1 MTSVFDDE
9 EVGAISP
16 SVSVFDDE
24 EVGAISPSVSVFDD
38 EEGAPLTKSVSDDEA
53 NSVANMR
60 FDDIPN
66 QLSSLRTNIF
76 VDENNLKDAAEAAL
90 QQHYQI
96 IDENRKLR
104 EVASLYPEQGRYD
117 VPAMES
123 TRAPVYNPD
132 LDESNLGMQHI
143 LNRQYPDYK
152 TIRYGDISQP
162 AVTLDT
168 DQARQKLAGRIDDA
182 SPQIRERQF
191 SPYDVA
197 QGLGAGFV
205 SGVLPSDIEADPFG
219 SVIAK
224 MKYEYGGYPGYG
236 VAEFIGENAPIVAG
250 YGALSKAGKVANT
263 LRTSGGFS
271 KINPFAEAVKL
282 PFYSQTG
289 GMGATVGALNNM
301 YNQGGVDRSTLED
314 AAMFGGADVALKGI
328 GRAYRLLKNRAKPS
342 NIETILPEKPGK
354 TVLLEPERATE
365 QQLAENGLNVPR
377 ETPIE
382 KILPDQPQTPLEPP
396 QKPIDKSIM
405 TEAEV
410 KPVKTVF
417 NPENIGLN
425 RREIEQIRKHTELD
439 KLPTAIKQPFE
450 MALKGDSELKLDEKA
465 LDIADEVLSSKGY
478 RRVDTFEHA
487 GMVIKAA
494 KLSNEYDDIMKEIAE
509 NIDNGGVT
517 KLLSNKANRIIDQL
531 DKLTQASDMS
541 GRETARAL
549 SIRRMMVNRETYDLA
564 SLTRLA
570 KASKGYALT
579 EAEHMK
585 IKYFA
590 KKYDVLN
597 KKYKTLLE
605 KYTKESVDYEKRLA
619 EKITAEQALLFKKS
633 VVKKESIYKERANIE
648 KQLESMGFRVNDVT
662 GISTEGSFLVG
673 KLALTYIKEGAH
685 TLKDVVQKVQKKLPN
700 LSDVDVYQA
709 LNTKNPKLQK
719 KYIEKTIKVIRQLKS
734 EAKLFED
741 LDKAANNVFE
751 PIKSRKRLPEN
762 LVAVKQKTNEL
773 KTKHRLEGVLADAQE
788 GKFKPTKPRKQQ
800 ASDIK
805 VLQSKINELR
815 SAAYKSNLDDK
826 KLTKAIQ
833 TIDELQEQLNSGYQS
848 IKKAKVENPPELA
861 NAKEKIAEL
870 RKIMRTKDA
879 IVDAQE
885 QLRTRNFKDPLPKE
899 IKMPSPE
906 LDRAQVEL
914 NILKKQIK
922 SERAKLAPVSV
933 RRVIAETGN
942 LFRTAKAT
950 ADMSYALRQGLVI
963 SIRRPKLAAQSFNK
977 AFQATF
983 SKYKAEQIDN
993 AMRSNPHHYI
1003 REKAG
1008 LFLPQIDNYSA
1019 SAREEAF
1026 MSNILERGKYN
1037 PVRPIVQASE
1047 RNMVTGLNQIR
1058 SGAFDMFLE
1067 KYPNATAEELKAW
1080 ANWINIAT
1088 GRGDLGKASG
1098 FAGELAMIVF
1108 APRFAISRVQTPFY
1122 VFKKLQSP
1130 RVRKEVAYDM
1140 AALGSLGIATLGLAK
1155 MAGFKVTAN
1164 PKDTDFGKIVV
1175 GNTHIDMWGGIQQP
1189 MRVLASI
1196 GLAAAERAGVPKTTG
1211 RDVDPLQTFFRFAQY
1226 KLAPSVTIPQSLIT
1240 GKTLIGEKV
1249 TPSDVAIKS
1258 IIPLVYE
1265 DIYDAY
1271 KSGGIDRAAMSTA
1284 LGLVG
1289 VGVNTYK
1296 DKKKKEKKQKSIW
1309 GQ

>member
-1 MTSVFDDE
+1 MIDPDEYLDGGGTQISADEYLGSNGDQISADDYL
-9 EVGAISP
+9 GS
-16 SVSVFDDE
+16 SSQDLH
-24 EVGAISPSVSVFDD
+24 S
-38 EEGAPLTKSVSDDEA
+38 
-53 NSVANMR
+53 MR
-60 FDDIPN
+60 LDSIPN
-66 QLSSLRTNIF
+66 QPSSLGTNIF
-76 VDENNLKDAAEAAL
+76 VDENNLNDAGEATL

-96 IDENRKLR
+96 MDENRKLR
-104 EVASLYPEQGRYD
+104 EVASLYPERGKID
-117 VPAMES
+117 APVIES
-123 TRAPVYNPD
+123 SRTPVYNPD
-132 LDESNLGMQHI
+132 LDESKLGMQHI
-143 LNRQYPDYK
+143 LSRQYPDHK
-152 TIRYGDISQP
+152 TIQYGDMPQP
-162 AVTLDT
+162 AATLDT
-168 DQARQKLAGRIDDA
+168 DQSRRELAGRIDEA
-182 SPQIRERQF
+182 SPQIGERRF
-191 SPYDVA
+191 SPYETA

-205 SGVLPSDIEADPFG
+205 SGLLPSGIEADPFG
-219 SVIAK
+219 SEIAK
-224 MKYEYGGYPGYG
+224 MKYKYGAHPGYG
-236 VAEFIGENAPIVAG
+236 VAEFVGENAPIVAG
-250 YGALSKAGKVANT
+250 YGALSKAKNIAEAANI
-263 LRTSGGFS
+263 LKTSGGFS
-271 KINPFAEAVKL
+271 KINPFAEAAKI
-282 PFYSQTG
+282 PFYSET
-289 GMGATVGALNNM
+289 GATGTIVGALNNM

-314 AAMFGGADVALKGI
+314 AAMFGSADIALKGV
-328 GRAYRLLKNRAKPS
+328 GMAYRALRNKGKPLD
-342 NIETILPEKPGK
+342 IKTKLPEKPNK

-365 QQLAENGLNVPR
+365 QQLAKNMQYIPPK
-377 ETPIE
+377 TPTG
-382 KILPDQPQTPLEPP
+382 KILPEKPQTPIPKVEA
-396 QKPIDKSIM
+396 KS
-405 TEAEV
+405 
-410 KPVKTVF
+410 VKTIF
-417 NPENIGLN
+417 SPENIGLN
-425 RREIEQIRKHTELD
+425 KREIEQIRKHTELD
-439 KLPTAIKQPFE
+439 KLPTVKKQSFE
-450 MALKGDSELKLDEKA
+450 TALKGASESKLDEKA
-465 LDIADEVLSSKGY
+465 LGIADEVLSSKGY

-494 KLSNEYDDIMKEIAE
+494 KLSNEYDDIMKGIAE

-517 KLLSNKANRIIDQL
+517 KLLSNKADIIIDQL
-531 DKLTQASDMS
+531 DKLTRASDMS

-579 EAEHMK
+579 ETEHTK
-585 IKYFA
+585 IKDFA
-590 KKYDVLN
+590 KKYDILN
-597 KKYKTLLE
+597 KKYETLLE
-605 KYTKESVDYEKRLA
+605 KHTKESVDYEKRLA
-619 EKITAEQALLFKKS
+619 EKITAEQARLFKNS
-633 VVKKESIYKERANIE
+633 VAKKESIYKERSNIE
-648 KQLESMGFRVNDVT
+648 KQLESMGFRINDVT
-662 GISTEGSFLVG
+662 GISTEGSFLIG

-685 TLKDVVQKVQKKLPN
+685 TLKDVVQKVQKKLPD
-700 LSDVDVYQA
+700 LSDLDVYQA
-709 LNTKNPKLQK
+709 LNTKNPKLQNK
-719 KYIEKTIKVIRQLKS
+719 HIKNTIKVIRQLKS

-751 PIKSRKRLPEN
+751 PIKSRKGLAER
-762 LVAVKQKTNEL
+762 LVAVKQKTGEL
-773 KTKHRLEGVLADAQE
+773 KTKYRLEGELTDAQA

-805 VLQSKINELR
+805 VLRGKINELR

-833 TIDELQEQLNSGYQS
+833 TIDELQEQLNSGYRS

-879 IVDAQE
+879 IADAQE
-885 QLRTRNFKDPLPKE
+885 QLRTGNFKDPLPKE

-922 SERAKLAPVSV
+922 SERARLAPVSV

-950 ADMSYALRQGLVI
+950 ADMSYALRQGLVM
-963 SIRRPKLAAQSFNK
+963 SIRRPKLASQSFNK

-983 SKYKAEQIDN
+983 SKYKAEQIDH
-993 AMRSNPHHYI
+993 AMRSNPIHYL

-1019 SAREEAF
+1019 SASEESF

-1047 RNMVTGLNQIR
+1047 RNMVTGLNQLR

-1098 FAGELAMIVF
+1098 FAGELAMVVF

-1122 VFKKLQSP
+1122 VFKKLQSS

-1140 AALGSLGIATLGLAK
+1140 AALGSLGIAALGLAD

-1164 PKDTDFGKIVV
+1164 PKDPDFGKIVV
-1175 GNTHIDMWGGIQQP
+1175 GNTHIDIWGGVQQP

-1196 GLAAAERAGVPKTTG
+1196 GLAAAERAGSPKTQG
-1211 RDVDPLQTFFRFAQY
+1211 KDVDPLQTFFRFAQY

-1240 GKTLIGEKV
+1240 GKTLVGEKV
-1249 TPSDVAIKS
+1249 TPSDVAIRS

-1271 KSGGIDRAAMSTA
+1271 KSGGISKATVSTA

-1296 DKKKKEKKQKSIW
+1296 QKDKQKEPKSVW